1 MAEAIESPRLGE
13 QAEYQ
18 RLYARELQNEDALVV
33 ALMRRSEVRRHAPS
47 AAHVQRRVLAHQRC
61 CCRRHRQFA
70 LNDIMYKAAR
80 LVQPTAT
87 SEGLS
92 LPPGID
98 ENQSFMEFFLYQTE
112 RVSELPSSALHPQP
126 HLTGG
131 GARCTR

>member
-1 MAEAIESPRLGE
+1 MAAAAVDSPRPGE
-13 QAEYQ
+13 EAEYQ

-47 AAHVQRRVLAHQRC
+47 AAHNPAARVAHQRC
-61 CCRRHRQFA
+61 CCGRQFA

-112 RVSELPSSALHPQP
+112 RVSELPSSAMHPQP
-126 HLTGG
+126 RLTGG

>member
-1 MAEAIESPRLGE
+1 
-13 QAEYQ
+13 
-18 RLYARELQNEDALVV
+18 
-33 ALMRRSEVRRHAPS
+33 
-47 AAHVQRRVLAHQRC
+47 
-61 CCRRHRQFA
+61 
-70 LNDIMYKAAR
+70 MYKAAR

-112 RVSELPSSALHPQP
+112 RVSELPSSALRRN
-126 HLTGG
+126 LTGG

>member
-1 MAEAIESPRLGE
+1 MEESPRGTGE

-33 ALMRRSEVRRHAPS
+33 ALMRRSEVRRHPPS
-47 AAHVQRRVLAHQRC
+47 AAHVQWRALAHQRC
-61 CCRRHRQFA
+61 CCRQFA